1 MFRKLEYKW
10 LVAIVFVI
18 GMFMDILDTTIV
30 NVAIPKLGAQLGAGG
45 SIQWVATGYML
56 SLAVWIPG
64 SGWIGDKFGTKRVFI
79 FALTMFT
86 VASALCGAAN
96 SVNQLIGFRILQGV
110 GGGMLTPVGTAM
122 LYRAFPPA
130 ERARASAVLTI
141 PIVIAPALGPVLG
154 GFIVDNFSWRWIF
167 YINLPIGIVG
177 VVFAAVLLKE
187 EKQPRAG
194 RFDIMGFLLS
204 GAGLAL
210 LLYGLDL
217 AHQQNA
223 KHEIEYGWGHPLTL
237 TVLASGA
244 FCFAALVAVETRIV
258 KEPMLQLRL
267 FGERMFRNGNI
278 TGFLVFGGF
287 IAGVFLLPFYVQAFR
302 GESALTSGLVQ
313 LPQAVGVILVGRVVA
328 LKYPAI
334 GPKRFLLSGVIG
346 ASLATFGLVFVGATT
361 SLWVPAALFFVR
373 GVFMAQVFIPL
384 NAATFSKISGRE
396 TGNASALYQ
405 TVRQIGSSLA
415 VALSFTIMGWRM
427 PIRVN
432 AALAELTTGAD
443 GAAHAAA
450 TAVGQV
456 AAFHDAVLACSLIS
470 LLGLVG
476 VLLIRDE
483 DAAASMGKKSDD
495 GASAH

>member
-1 MFRKLEYKW
+1 
-10 LVAIVFVI
+10 
-18 GMFMDILDTTIV
+18 
-30 NVAIPKLGAQLGAGG
+30 
-45 SIQWVATGYML
+45 
-56 SLAVWIPG
+56 
-64 SGWIGDKFGTKRVFI
+64 
-79 FALTMFT
+79 
-86 VASALCGAAN
+86 
-96 SVNQLIGFRILQGV
+96 
-110 GGGMLTPVGTAM
+110 
-122 LYRAFPPA
+122 
-130 ERARASAVLTI
+130 
-141 PIVIAPALGPVLG
+141 
-154 GFIVDNFSWRWIF
+154 
-167 YINLPIGIVG
+167 
-177 VVFAAVLLKE
+177 
-187 EKQPRAG
+187 
-194 RFDIMGFLLS
+194 
-204 GAGLAL
+204 
-210 LLYGLDL
+210 
-217 AHQQNA
+217 
-223 KHEIEYGWGHPLTL
+223 
-237 TVLASGA
+237 
-244 FCFAALVAVETRIV
+244 
-258 KEPMLQLRL
+258 
-267 FGERMFRNGNI
+267 
-278 TGFLVFGGF
+278 
-287 IAGVFLLPFYVQAFR
+287 
-302 GESALTSGLVQ
+302 
-313 LPQAVGVILVGRVVA
+313 

>member
-1 MFRKLEYKW
+1 MRCTRGLMFRKLEYKW

-130 ERARASAVLTI
+130 ERARASAVITI

-346 ASLATFGLVFVGATT
+346 
-361 SLWVPAALFFVR
+361 
-373 GVFMAQVFIPL
+373 
-384 NAATFSKISGRE
+384 
-396 TGNASALYQ
+396 
-405 TVRQIGSSLA
+405 
-415 VALSFTIMGWRM
+415 
-427 PIRVN
+427 
-432 AALAELTTGAD
+432 
-443 GAAHAAA
+443 
-450 TAVGQV
+450 
-456 AAFHDAVLACSLIS
+456 
-470 LLGLVG
+470 
-476 VLLIRDE
+476 
-483 DAAASMGKKSDD
+483 
-495 GASAH
+495 